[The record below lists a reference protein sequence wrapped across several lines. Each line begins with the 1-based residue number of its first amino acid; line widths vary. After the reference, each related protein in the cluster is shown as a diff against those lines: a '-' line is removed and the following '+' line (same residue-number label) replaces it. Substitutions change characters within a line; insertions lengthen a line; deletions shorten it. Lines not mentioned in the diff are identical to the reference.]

1 MEKLGAASSPDETDV
16 LAALGQ
22 CPGAGAGGGVAP
34 RVARVPG
41 QVRGLWSVMLL
52 LHMPPEVGAVVGQG
66 APAAGVDHEAARSE
80 PHGAGSCHNQ
90 LRW

>member
-41 QVRGLWSVMLL
+41 QMRG
-52 LHMPPEVGAVVGQG
+52 
-66 APAAGVDHEAARSE
+66 
-80 PHGAGSCHNQ
+80 
-90 LRW
+90 